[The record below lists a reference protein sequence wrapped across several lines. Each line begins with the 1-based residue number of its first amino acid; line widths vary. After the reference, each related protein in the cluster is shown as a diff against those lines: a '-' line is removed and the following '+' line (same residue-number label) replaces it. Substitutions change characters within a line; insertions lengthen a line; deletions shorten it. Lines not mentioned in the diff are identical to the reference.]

1 MKTLYLYGSLK
12 ESYGAS
18 FDMDVATPAEAIR
31 AMCIQLP
38 GFENAIRASNWRMVR
53 GKLDASDEV
62 DEEGLQVTLGNQKE
76 MHLIPVLEG
85 ANSGAGML
93 IVGIVMI
100 AAAFFTGG
108 ASIAAWGA
116 MSTMLGGA
124 GLGMAIGGIIASTT
138 KIPSAGTSASGN
150 ERADDKASF
159 LFDGPT
165 NQSTQGVAVPRGY
178 GRMLVGSIVISAGL
192 YAEPMAV

>member
-1 MKTLYLYGSLK
+1 MKTLYLYGSLRNTFG
-12 ESYGAS
+12 ES
-18 FDMDVATPAEAIR
+18 FKMDVATPAEAIR
-31 AMCIQLP
+31 GMCIQLP
-38 GFENAIRASNWRMVR
+38 GFEAAIKAGNWRMVR
-53 GKLDASDEV
+53 GELDGSDEV
-62 DEEGLQVTLGNQKE
+62 DEEGLQLTLGNQNE

-85 ANSGAGML
+85 ANSGVGMI

-100 AAAFFTGG
+100 VAAFFTGG

-124 GLGMAIGGIIASTT
+124 GLGMAIGGIISATT
-138 KIPSAGTSASGN
+138 KIPGATSSSTGN
-150 ERADDKASF
+150 EKPEDKASF

-178 GRMLVGSIVISAGL
+178 GRLLCGSIVVSAGL